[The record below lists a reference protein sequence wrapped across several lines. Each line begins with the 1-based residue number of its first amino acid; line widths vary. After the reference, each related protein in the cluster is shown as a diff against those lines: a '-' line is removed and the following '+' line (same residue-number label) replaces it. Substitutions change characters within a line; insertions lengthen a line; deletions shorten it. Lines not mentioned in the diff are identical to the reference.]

1 MYRSRLVLANR
12 NTKRAIQVIKNFL
25 IDIRKVKETYDCNDF
40 LFKCYQLNMIT
51 IKLTNEIPYI
61 LFIINLRHPVCVIS
75 HIPPPFGRVTFQV
88 LGGHAQLVPTY
99 LF

>member
-51 IKLTNEIPYI
+51 IKLLMRY
-61 LFIINLRHPVCVIS
+61 L
-75 HIPPPFGRVTFQV
+75 TFSS
-88 LGGHAQLVPTY
+88 L
-99 LF
+99 